1 MERRSKYKSLR
12 IGLIMLSLAAAAL
25 AVRAETSSLLARK
38 TDARSL
44 ERSVSLDRGNAEAAY
59 RLARLHHLNMS
70 GGEKR
75 IQELYTES
83 IEDCPL
89 SAPSWLGLAE
99 LFLDSGETG
108 KARTA
113 LARADEMIPSSVG
126 LLWASSMLSLT
137 LGDNDRA
144 LEKLRKVA
152 AADPARRERVFDIC
166 RDLGSSPQLILDEVV
181 SREALPDYIRYL
193 MRRDMKAETY
203 PAWERAVREGAVPD
217 GLAIS
222 YVDYLIRSGD
232 VVTARHIWD
241 GLHPG
246 GAASGVWNGG
256 FENDTESRG
265 FDWRIGKAEG
275 VEINYDYRNKTE
287 GERSLRLEFSG
298 ESNIDF
304 LHVRQV
310 IPVEPDSHYLLT
322 SDISTE
328 GITTRSGIAWEVYCE
343 GKGLYARSEVYTG
356 TVDWTRARVAFD
368 TPPGCSYVGIRL
380 RRYKS
385 EKLDNMISGEAWID
399 NVSLIK
405 LGPATDA

>member
-12 IGLIMLSLAAAAL
+12 LGLIMLSLAAAAL
-25 AVRAETSSLLARK
+25 AVRAETSSVLARK

-59 RLARLHHLNMS
+59 RLARLYHLNMS

-89 SAPSWLGLAE
+89 YAPSWLGLAE
-99 LFLDSGETG
+99 LFSDSGEAG
-108 KARTA
+108 KAGTA
-113 LARADEMIPSSVG
+113 LARADDMIPSSIG
-126 LLWASSMLSLT
+126 LLWDSSMLSLT
-137 LGDNDRA
+137 LGDTGRA

-152 AADPARRERVFDIC
+152 TADPARRERVFDIC
-166 RDLGSSPQLILDEVV
+166 MDLGLSPLIILDEVV

-217 GLAIS
+217 GLALG
-222 YVDYLIRSGD
+222 YVDYLINSGD
-232 VVTARHIWD
+232 VINAKPIWD
-241 GLHPG
+241 GLYPG
-246 GAASGVWNGG
+246 GGDRGVWNGG

-265 FDWRIGKAEG
+265 FDWRIYKAEG
-275 VEINYDYRNKTE
+275 FEINYDYRNKTE

-298 ESNIDF
+298 ENNVDF

-310 IPVEPDSHYLLT
+310 VPIEPGTRYLLE
-322 SDISTE
+322 SDISTD

-343 GKGLYARSEVYTG
+343 GLYARSEVYTG
-356 TVDWTRARVAFD
+356 SVDWTRSRVAFD

-380 RRYKS
+380 RRSKS
-385 EKLDNMISGEAWID
+385 EKLDNLISGEAWID
-399 NVSLIK
+399 NVSLIN
-405 LGPATDA
+405 LGPVTDA